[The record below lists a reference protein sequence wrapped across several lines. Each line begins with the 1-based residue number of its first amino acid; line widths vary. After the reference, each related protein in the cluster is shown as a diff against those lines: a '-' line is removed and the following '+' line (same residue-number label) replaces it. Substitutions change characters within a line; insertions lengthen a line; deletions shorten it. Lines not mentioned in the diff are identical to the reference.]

1 MFYLKIYAII
11 LLGLIWGVQ
20 DFPAPI
26 LLLIAGS
33 VFFTQL
39 AVIVENNRRIF
50 PDMTIQFALTATKVL
65 FCVDLL
71 DLFYREWK
79 HRIFDLGLAKLGSW
93 SFSRATNHELCL
105 LDIASPERTESV
117 A

>member
-1 MFYLKIYAII
+1 MYKFGNQGNLAAKKYLAMFYLKIYAII
-11 LLGLIWGVQ
+11 LIGLIWGVQ

-50 PDMTIQFALTATKVL
+50 PDMTIQFVLTATKVMFCVALLGL
-65 FCVDLL
+65 FC
-71 DLFYREWK
+71 FQRK
-79 HRIFDLGLAKLGSW
+79 H
-93 SFSRATNHELCL
+93 
-105 LDIASPERTESV
+105 
-117 A
+117 